1 MALPDPVSVGLVII
15 TLVSTVVLY
24 DLWRI
29 LASHSEVPNLGRLD
43 NGGFAWASGAEHEL
57 TRDIPGL
64 MTMAAMMVLPW
75 FFAEQSGTPTWQI
88 ITFDVLLALH
98 IIGML
103 VPKRHAITST
113 HLHVDGHSIPWTSL
127 QPAKRQKMAKVVLQR
142 KGWGVLAPLALAGNP
157 ADLTEASRRI
167 AEIFLSEEE

>member
-1 MALPDPVSVGLVII
+1 MALPDPVSVGLII
-15 TLVSTVVLY
+15 IALVSTVVLY

-29 LASHSEVPNLGRLD
+29 WVSHGEVPNLGRLD

-75 FFAEQSGTPTWQI
+75 FFAEQSGTPTWLV

-127 QPAKRQKMAKVVLQR
+127 QPAKRQKMARIVLQR
-142 KGWGVLAPLALAGNP
+142 KGWWVLAPLALAGNP

>member
-15 TLVSTVVLY
+15 ALVAIVVLY

-29 LASHSEVPNLGRLD
+29 WSSHSEVPNLGRLD

-75 FFAEQSGTPTWQI
+75 FFADQSGTPIWLVL
-88 ITFDVLLALH
+88 TFDVLLALH
-98 IIGML
+98 ILGML

-113 HLHVDGHSIPWTSL
+113 HLHVDGHSIPWASL
-127 QPAKRQKMAKVVLQR
+127 QPAKRQKKARIVLQR
-142 KGWGVLAPLALAGNP
+142 KGWWVLAPLALAGNP